1 MARQR
6 VHNRRAGRGSSGKF
20 LPLSIYGGII
30 MNEARIIEIFAQ
42 MAGISRETALEQTP
56 LAIMAE
62 DKIKGRLREDYD
74 GSNETLLTYVAAS
87 LVNLWYSHSRASGSP
102 TGSFSGNGISIS
114 SDGQAGVEAAKNL
127 YETKPCRCDSS
138 PDP

>member
-1 MARQR
+1 
-6 VHNRRAGRGSSGKF
+6 
-20 LPLSIYGGII
+20 

-102 TGSFSGNGISIS
+102 TGSFSGNGIRVRYSKERRIS
-114 SDGQAGVEAAKNL
+114 LRLLRRSARTATWRK
-127 YETKPCRCDSS
+127 RR
-138 PDP
+138 

>member
-1 MARQR
+1 
-6 VHNRRAGRGSSGKF
+6 
-20 LPLSIYGGII
+20 

-127 YETKPCRCDSS
+127 YDRFCTEAADILKD
-138 PDP
+138 DGDFLFIHAEGDKDEQ